1 MTKPKEEE
9 FNAMWIN
16 MRFNLEQLTSQSVQ
30 ILNNFQPIIDQDN
43 SLIRF
48 FFLKIYA
55 NVTNAHRQCLRIRS
69 FSHLLL
75 LASFIYINIFPVIT
89 LNNAILVY
97 AIIETRTKV

>member
-48 FFLKIYA
+48 FFSQDLCECDKCPPTMFKNSILFTFIIISIFYIYK
-55 NVTNAHRQCLRIRS
+55 H
-69 FSHLLL
+69 FSSHH
-75 LASFIYINIFPVIT
+75 V
-89 LNNAILVY
+89 
-97 AIIETRTKV
+97 E